1 MHEKLDTGS
10 GRGTGRGVPFDVLPV
25 NIVVARGR
33 RTQSV
38 HTLLVVCQTGA
49 RLLTDTTGG
58 VLVAVGRPRVVVEL
72 HTRAVGYSLQVNQ
85 QLGRAIVHRP
95 NNHVW
100 SIRVFQYR
108 ITSGIPN

>member
-10 GRGTGRGVPFDVLPV
+10 GRGTGRVPFDVLPV

-72 HTRAVGYSLQVNQ
+72 HTRAVGYSLVVRC
-85 QLGRAIVHRP
+85 LP
-95 NNHVW
+95 
-100 SIRVFQYR
+100 F
-108 ITSGIPN
+108 